1 MELKSFTSPNDRNVA
16 VQAGELD
23 GTISDV
29 MTEATFKQNGIDMTI
44 TSDILENFKI
54 LASPNSGITEMKGLA
69 DKNHPCT
76 EFHFRIHHGPICT
89 GK

>member
-29 MTEATFKQNGIDMTI
+29 TATFKQNGIDMTI

-69 DKNHPCT
+69 DKKSPLYRIS
-76 EFHFRIHHGPICT
+76 FRIHHGPICT